1 MPERKQM
8 IFTFDELVKFIKN
21 MDDNTVITIASEH
34 TTDKDGNI
42 VDALG
47 WWSIAKLNY
56 ANSNTLLINY
66 YGGGY
71 PYAYPI
77 DEEDDT
83 ENIEYAL
90 RKFVTTNPSFAG
102 KNSYLID
109 TDYTD
114 ITEIAGINT
123 PKLKIEIPLENC
135 TDSMTMDSGTV
146 IATYGTKNDYVK
158 IDVCGDIDVTDENT
172 GINYRW
178 PSRMPPEILEQFENG
193 TAYENE
199 KLRIDSNNWFAYVH
213 VKDGI
218 TDDNDFVCE
227 DEISTWTP
235 GMLRTKM
242 EELAEYYKNN

>member
-8 IFTFDELVKFIKN
+8 IFTFDELVKFVEN
-21 MDDNTVITIASEH
+21 MDDNTVVSMTSEY

-42 VDALG
+42 IDTSD

-56 ANSNTLLINY
+56 ADSKTLLINY
-66 YGGGY
+66 HGGGY

-77 DEEDDT
+77 DEADDT
-83 ENIEYAL
+83 ENIEHAL
-90 RKFVTTNPSFAG
+90 LEFVTTNPNFTG
-102 KNSYLID
+102 TNSYLID
-109 TDYTD
+109 TDYTEM
-114 ITEIAGINT
+114 TEITDINT
-123 PKLKIEIPLENC
+123 PKLKINIPLKKC
-135 TDSMTMDSGTV
+135 TNSMTINSGTV

-158 IDVCGDIDVTDENT
+158 IDVYGDIDVTDENT
-172 GINYRW
+172 GINYRL

-193 TAYENE
+193 TAYKNE
-199 KLRIDSNNWFAYVH
+199 KLRIDSNNWFAYAH